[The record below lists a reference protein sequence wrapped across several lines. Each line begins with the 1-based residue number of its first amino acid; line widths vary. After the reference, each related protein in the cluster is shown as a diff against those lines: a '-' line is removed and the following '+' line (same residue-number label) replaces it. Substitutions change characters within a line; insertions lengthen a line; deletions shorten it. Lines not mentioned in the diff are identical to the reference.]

1 MASKFQFT
9 LDAKNHV
16 QVKTNGSIRK
26 NRTVFVFAMN
36 RRYNS
41 HMKLTGLETP
51 QEQIVAFCKKW
62 KIDEL
67 SIFGSALRQDFRADS
82 DVDILINL
90 QPDQTMTLE
99 SFLDMRDELSA
110 MFDGREIDLV
120 QKRLLK
126 NPFRRHEILT
136 HREILYAA

>member
-1 MASKFQFT
+1 
-9 LDAKNHV
+9 
-16 QVKTNGSIRK
+16 
-26 NRTVFVFAMN
+26 
-36 RRYNS
+36 
-41 HMKLTGLETP
+41 MKLAGFQIP
-51 QEQIVAFCKKW
+51 QEQIAAFCKKW

-90 QPDQTMTLE
+90 QPGQTMTLE

-136 HREILYAA
+136 HREIPYPNRTIH